1 MPDEQNTP
9 PTTEDAAPDA
19 ASQFEQEAGEAQGG
33 LISEFVDFLLHNK
46 KWWLTPIIV
55 VLLLVGLLIV
65 LGSGSAAA
73 PFIYTLF

>member
-1 MPDEQNTP
+1 MASKDSGPDKSSDGDFSKQAEM
-9 PTTEDAAPDA
+9 
-19 ASQFEQEAGEAQGG
+19 AQQGIVG
-33 LISEFVDFLLHNK
+33 EFVDYLRDNK

-65 LGSGSAAA
+65 LGGTAAA